1 MKKRFLIALLFP
13 LIGIGQVKPKTT
25 AEKKP
30 TVVKQPEG
38 YQINGTVSGFPEGT
52 VVDLLNGNNGMP
64 ELSSKVINGKFSF
77 KGKLDYPDFKLVSFN
92 KSAPY
97 IPIFLDNS
105 NVTLTAKKDQLDK
118 AIVKGSVTND
128 EFYEYMT
135 ITKPYEKIFAQQE
148 EADSASVSK
157 GAALLEDFITKH
169 PSSYVSPL
177 AIFRYHQLTSNSEKM
192 ESMYVSLI
200 PEVQTSPIGNYVAQ
214 QIGEA
219 KKNPMGKVLADFT
232 QEDTTGKPFQ
242 LSSLRGKYVLVDF
255 WASWCGPC
263 RQENPNVVTAFNKYK
278 NKNFTVLG
286 ISLDKAKQA
295 WIDAIKAD
303 GLTWIHVSDLK
314 GWANSVAQQ
323 FQIVSIPQN
332 FLIDPSG
339 VVIAKNLRG
348 PALDAKLASLL
359 K

>member
-1 MKKRFLIALLFP
+1 MKKLILILLMFP
-13 LIGIGQVKPKTT
+13 LISIGQVKPKTT

-30 TVVKQPEG
+30 AVVKQPEG
-38 YQINGTVSGFPEGT
+38 YQLNGTVSGYPEGT

-77 KGKLDYPDFKLVSFN
+77 KGKLDYPDFKLISFN
-92 KSAPY
+92 KTAPY

-105 NVTLTAKKDQLDK
+105 NVTVTAKKDQLDK
-118 AIVKGSVTND
+118 AIIKGSVTND
-128 EFYEYMT
+128 EFYEYMS
-135 ITKPYEKIFAQQE
+135 ITKPFEKYFAQQE
-148 EADSASVSK
+148 QADSAIAAN
-157 GAALLEDFITKH
+157 GAALLEDFVKKH
-169 PSSYVSPL
+169 PASYVSPL
-177 AIFRYHQLTSNSEKM
+177 AIFRYHQLSSNSDRM
-192 ESMYVSLI
+192 ESLYLGLT
-200 PEVQTSPIGNYVAQ
+200 PEAQTSPIGNYVAQ

-263 RQENPNVVTAFNKYK
+263 RQENPNVVSAFNKYK
-278 NKNFTVLG
+278 NRNFTVLG

-295 WIDAIKAD
+295 WIDAINMD
-303 GLTWIHVSDLK
+303 GLTWTHVSDLK

-339 VVIAKNLRG
+339 KVIAKNLRG
-348 PALDAKLASLL
+348 PALDAKLESLL